1 MAFIS
6 PSGDGL
12 KVVFKARLEWGNL
25 IDNQQE
31 MAKLLGVSEFIDE
44 KCKDGSRGHFLT
56 TEEDLLYIDEE
67 VFTYE
72 NKAFGEKYN
81 EQYRERFFMVCP
93 LRRSSRSC
101 WAAWCRDRATDTRRC
116 GIWPIC

>member
-1 MAFIS
+1 
-6 PSGDGL
+6 
-12 KVVFKARLEWGNL
+12 
-25 IDNQQE
+25 
-31 MAKLLGVSEFIDE
+31 MAKLLGVSAFIDE

-81 EQYRERFFMVCP
+81 EQYREGHTSPDLPKGEEGLADRKAAE
-93 LRRSSRSC
+93 RRGNTIMKGLSDSLS
-101 WAAWCRDRATDTRRC
+101 DR
-116 GIWPIC
+116 WEKNE